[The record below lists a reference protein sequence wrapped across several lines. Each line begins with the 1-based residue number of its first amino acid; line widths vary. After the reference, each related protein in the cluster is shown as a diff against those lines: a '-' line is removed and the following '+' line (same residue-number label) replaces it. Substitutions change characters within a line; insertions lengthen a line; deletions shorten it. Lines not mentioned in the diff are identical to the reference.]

1 MRKILSYLAIHMTVA
16 LIAIIGWQLYYLFFQ
31 TPKTK
36 TPDNQNVT
44 ISVPTTE
51 PTGSRNPLAE
61 LRNALV
67 SSTIINDY
75 EGVIVEIDK
84 KGGAVKLGNI
94 SFQYEVKIIL
104 EGKLGKTAPFF
115 LDRKTLNITK
125 VKKIVDN
132 KEEDITINDLN
143 IQDNVRIKF
152 TRGLDQ
158 ATGSINFFEVI
169 IIKS

>member
-1 MRKILSYLAIHMTVA
+1 M
-16 LIAIIGWQLYYLFFQ
+16 
-31 TPKTK
+31 
-36 TPDNQNVT
+36 
-44 ISVPTTE
+44 
-51 PTGSRNPLAE
+51 
-61 LRNALV
+61 V

-152 TRGLDQ
+152 TRELNQ